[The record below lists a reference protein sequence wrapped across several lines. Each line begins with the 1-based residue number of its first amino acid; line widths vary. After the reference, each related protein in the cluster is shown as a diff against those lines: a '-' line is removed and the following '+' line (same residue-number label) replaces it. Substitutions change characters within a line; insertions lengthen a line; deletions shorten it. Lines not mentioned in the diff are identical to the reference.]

1 MPYKVLPDLNLNF
14 MYDILKHAHSGLR
27 WVVLALLLFAIY
39 NAYTGWKSGRAYT
52 DSDRKVNLFTMISA
66 HVMLLL
72 GFTMWFMSGRYEIN
86 GEVMKDAGLR
96 FYAVEHMTMMLIAI
110 VLITI
115 GNGKAKRGA
124 TDVKRFKNSFWFFL
138 IGLLII
144 LAAIP
149 WPPKHGA
156 GWF

>member
-1 MPYKVLPDLNLNF
+1 

-27 WVVLALLLFAIY
+27 WVVLALLLYAIY
-39 NAYTGWKSGRAYT
+39 NAYTGWKSSRVYGE
-52 DSDRKVNLFTMISA
+52 SDRKVNLFTMISA

-72 GFTMWFMSGRYEIN
+72 GLALWVMGGRYEIN
-86 GEVMKDAGLR
+86 ADVMKDAMLR
-96 FYAVEHMTMMLIAI
+96 FFAVEHFTLMLIAI

-124 TDVKRFKNSFWFFL
+124 TDLKRFKSSFWFFL
-138 IGLLII
+138 IALILI

-149 WPPKHGA
+149 WPPRHGA
-156 GWF
+156 AWF